1 MPNKT
6 EKSIKKNKRRN
17 SRFKRGMKKIFITIT
32 TVLSIIVLFNV
43 TKTLEDLF
51 GSKDIENAK
60 VEYYVNIADKVSDGK
75 AQVSWKDLLAIE
87 SVKNDGDLSEV
98 RKNDSL
104 KIGERFLI
112 KDKDEEGK
120 TIYKVKK
127 LDNVLN
133 ELNFTEVQKEEVHQ
147 NISDLEYVFLGKK
160 LDKNDYRVLFIKQME
175 DAAVENYYEYG
186 ILPSITISQAILESG
201 WGNSVLTEKSN
212 NLFGIKADKRW
223 NGDKFG
229 IETTENYNDKIVANF
244 RSYSSL
250 KDSVRDYGK
259 FLTENSRYTK
269 HGLFESKLYTDQ
281 AQSLEDAGYS
291 TKINERGEK
300 IYADMLIE
308 VIKNYNLQIIDNKVM
323 EEE

>member
-1 MPNKT
+1 
-6 EKSIKKNKRRN
+6 
-17 SRFKRGMKKIFITIT
+17 MKKIFITIT
-32 TVLSIIVLFNV
+32 TILSIIVLFNV

-51 GSKDIENAK
+51 GSKNIGNSK

-75 AQVSWKDLLAIE
+75 AQVSWKDILAIE

-98 RKNDSL
+98 RKNDSI
-104 KIGERFLI
+104 KIGERFLV

-120 TIYKVKK
+120 AIYKVKK

-147 NISDLEYVFLGKK
+147 NISDLEYVFLGKT

-175 DAAVENYYEYG
+175 DAAIENYYEYG

-201 WGNSVLTEKSN
+201 WGNSVLTKKSN

-229 IETTENYNDKIVANF
+229 IETTEITMI
-244 RSYSSL
+244 R
-250 KDSVRDYGK
+250 
-259 FLTENSRYTK
+259 
-269 HGLFESKLYTDQ
+269 
-281 AQSLEDAGYS
+281 
-291 TKINERGEK
+291 
-300 IYADMLIE
+300 
-308 VIKNYNLQIIDNKVM
+308 
-323 EEE
+323 